1 MAARWNIN
9 HKIAVIKA
17 IKAFVTVNQV
27 ELPLAY
33 KELEEAFVVCQRA
46 LKYDK
51 RNLYRETTGALIKQM
66 IDEIYPRTTDEVL
79 FCLVDKGIKKHREL
93 NNWSHLTVDADM
105 KLVPPVIEFI
115 IEDAEPTLTP
125 DVPVVAKGYNKKAKS
140 SVPVYRK
147 EDMKLVVVI
156 GLREQDKA
164 GLLKYYNGK
173 PVELHCVQSDSP
185 NKLKQACAKAN
196 VDMFIMFT
204 NFMHHSSYEL
214 VKKATKQVPKDKME
228 RVNGGFSS
236 LYPVIDKLIM
246 GE

>member
-33 KELEEAFVVCQRA
+33 KELEEAFRVCQRA

-51 RNLYRETTGALIKQM
+51 RNLYRESSGAAIKTM
-66 IDEIYPRTTDEVL
+66 IDEIYPRTQDEIL

-93 NNWSHLTVDADM
+93 NDWDHLTVDENM
-105 KLVPPVIEFI
+105 KLVPPVHEFYY
-115 IEDAEPTLTP
+115 ENVAPVLSP
-125 DVPVVAKGYNKKAKS
+125 DVPVILKGHNKKAKAAM
-140 SVPVYRK
+140 PVYRK

-156 GLREQDKA
+156 GLRETDRTA
-164 GLLKYYNGK
+164 LLKRYAGK
-173 PVELHCVQSDSP
+173 PIELHCVQSDSH
-185 NKLKQACAKAN
+185 NKIKQACSKDA
-196 VDMFIMFT
+196 DMFYLFT

-214 VKKATKQVPKDKME
+214 VKRTIKQKHKME
-228 RVNGGFSS
+228 RINGGFSN
-236 LYPVIDKLIM
+236 LYPIIDKLIM
-246 GE
+246 GT